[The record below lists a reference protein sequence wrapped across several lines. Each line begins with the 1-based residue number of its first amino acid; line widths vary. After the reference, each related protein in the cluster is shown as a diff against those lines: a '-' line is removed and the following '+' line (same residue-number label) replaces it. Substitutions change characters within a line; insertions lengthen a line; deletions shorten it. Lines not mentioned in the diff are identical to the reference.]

1 MTAKNYVKTALLLG
15 ALTGLLLVVGRL
27 LGGAT
32 GLTIAIIFSVIMNF
46 GALFVADKLV
56 LAMYRAYEAKGAEYK
71 GLREMVGDIAEKA
84 GLPKPRVYI
93 IPSENPN
100 AFATGRSPKHAV
112 VAVTQGILKLLSKE
126 ELKGV
131 LAHELSHIK
140 NRDMLIATVAA
151 TIAGVISYLAYM
163 ARFAA
168 MFGGGS
174 RDSRDSGGIFGL
186 LALAILTPIIA
197 IILQLAIS
205 RSREY
210 LADESGART
219 IKNPKALASALAKL
233 EAASKIVP
241 MRHGNPT
248 TSSLFIVNPF
258 TARNLF
264 ALFSTHPPIE
274 KRIAKLNS
282 LVI

>member
-1 MTAKNYVKTALLLG
+1 MSAKNYIKTALLLG

-27 LGGAT
+27 IGGAT

-56 LAMYRAYEAKGAEYK
+56 LAMYRAHEAKGAEYK
-71 GLREMVGDIAEKA
+71 GLREMVGEVAEKA

-100 AFATGRSPKHAV
+100 AFATGRSPKHSV
-112 VAVTQGILKLLSKE
+112 VAVTQGIMKLLSKE
-126 ELKGV
+126 ELRGV
-131 LAHELSHIK
+131 IAHEMSHIK
-140 NRDMLIATVAA
+140 NRDMLVATVAA

-168 MFGGGS
+168 MFGGGKND
-174 RDSRDSGGIFGL
+174 REGGGIVGL

-197 IILQLAIS
+197 VILQLAIS

-233 EAASKIVP
+233 EQASKVAP
-241 MRHGNPT
+241 MRFGNPT

-258 TARNLF
+258 TTRNLF
-264 ALFSTHPPIE
+264 ALFSTHPPME

>member
-1 MTAKNYVKTALLLG
+1 MTTKNYVKTALLLG

-27 LGGAT
+27 IGGTT
-32 GLTIAIIFSVIMNF
+32 GLTIAIVFSVFMNF

-71 GLREMVGDIAEKA
+71 GLRDMVGEIAEKA

-93 IPSENPN
+93 IPSDNPN
-100 AFATGRSPKHAV
+100 AFATGRSPKHSV
-112 VAVTQGILKLLSKE
+112 VAVTHGIMKLLSKE

-131 LAHELSHIK
+131 IAHEISHIR
-140 NRDMLIATVAA
+140 NRDMLVATVAA
-151 TIAGVISYLAYM
+151 TIAGVISYLAFM

-168 MFGGGS
+168 IFGGG
-174 RDSRDSGGIFGL
+174 RGDRDSGGIIGL

-197 IILQLAIS
+197 LILQLAIS

-233 EAASKIVP
+233 EHASKIVP
-241 MRHGNPT
+241 MRMGNPT

-258 TARNLF
+258 SARGLVS
-264 ALFSTHPPIE
+264 LFSTHPSTE

>member
-32 GLTIAIIFSVIMNF
+32 GLTIAIIFSVLMNF

-71 GLREMVGDIAEKA
+71 SLREMVGEIAEKA

-112 VAVTQGILKLLSKE
+112 VAVTQGILKLLNKE
-126 ELKGV
+126 ELRGV
-131 LAHELSHIK
+131 IAHEMSHIK
-140 NRDMLIATVAA
+140 NRDMLVATVAA

-168 MFGGGS
+168 MFGGGN
-174 RDSRDSGGIFGL
+174 DNRDSGGIVGL
-186 LALAILTPIIA
+186 LFLAILTPIIA
-197 IILQLAIS
+197 MILQLAIS

-233 EAASKIVP
+233 DAASKIVP
-241 MRHGNPT
+241 MRRGNPT

-258 TARNLF
+258 SARGLTG
-264 ALFSTHPPIE
+264 LFSTHPPIE

>member
-1 MTAKNYVKTALLLG
+1 MTAKNYIKTALLLG

-27 LGGAT
+27 IGGAT

-56 LAMYRAYEAKGAEYK
+56 LLMYRAYEAKGAEYK
-71 GLREMVGDIAEKA
+71 SLRETVGDVAKQA
-84 GLPKPRVYI
+84 GMPTPKVYI

-100 AFATGRSPKHAV
+100 AFATGRSPKHSV
-112 VAVTQGILKLLSKE
+112 VAVTQGIMKLLSKE

-131 LAHELSHIK
+131 IAHEMSHIK
-140 NRDMLIATVAA
+140 NRDMLVATVAA

-168 MFGGGS
+168 MFGGA
-174 RDSRDSGGIFGL
+174 RDDREGGGIVGL

-197 IILQLAIS
+197 VILQLAIS

-241 MRHGNPT
+241 MRIGNPT

-258 TARNLF
+258 TAKSLF
-264 ALFSTHPPIE
+264 ALFSTHPPME